1 MMIVNNINDSNNNSS
16 NDSNND
22 NNNDNSNDSNNNNN
36 NDNNNPTLACTFRA
50 HHVTAMRH
58 AVRRANR
65 QTSYFTIPATIL
77 GY

>member
-1 MMIVNNINDSNNNSS
+1 MMIVNNINDSNTNSS

-22 NNNDNSNDSNNNNN
+22 NNNDNSNDSNNNN